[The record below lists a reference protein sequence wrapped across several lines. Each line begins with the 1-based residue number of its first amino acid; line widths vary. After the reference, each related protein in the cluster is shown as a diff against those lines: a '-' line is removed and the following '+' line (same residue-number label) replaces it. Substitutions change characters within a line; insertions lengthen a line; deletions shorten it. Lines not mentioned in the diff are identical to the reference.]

1 MTLVLNEEQQML
13 KESAR
18 GFLAEFAPVAELR
31 KQRDAGSETG
41 YGDKL
46 WLRWQ
51 IWAGRQ
57 SWFPKPM
64 AVWILAIWVWVKLL
78 SKVDAP

>member
-1 MTLVLNEEQQML
+1 MALVLNEEQQML

-46 WLRWQ
+46 WAQ
-51 IWAGRQ
+51 MANMGWAAILVPEAYGGLD
-57 SWFPKPM
+57 FGHMGIAPTPM
-64 AVWILAIWVWVKLL
+64 
-78 SKVDAP
+78 